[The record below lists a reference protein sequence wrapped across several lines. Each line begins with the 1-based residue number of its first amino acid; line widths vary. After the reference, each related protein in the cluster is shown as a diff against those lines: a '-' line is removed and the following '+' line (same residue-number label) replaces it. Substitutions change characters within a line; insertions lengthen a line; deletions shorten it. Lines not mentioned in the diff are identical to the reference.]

1 MKFYSGSGLS
11 SIILCLISLLGSSQL
26 AAQSISQLSMADAL
40 DAAMQRAQSS
50 ASNEVSPPYQA
61 SSWLAGLPSLSLSYL
76 GSDERFGTDES
87 EVSFNMPVKSGRRRS
102 ADNQLKTLSTE
113 QDEVG
118 LAQRRLYYS
127 GLIREAVWSYRLADI
142 KRRYASDKR
151 VLLLEMEQRQK
162 DLFAA
167 SAASE
172 YPLLLLQTELLDVQ
186 IAQEDYLHDTRQWL
200 QRYRQLTGLATLP
213 TELRET
219 ETVETDVQ
227 PPRLPQLRMLE
238 LEYRQRRQ
246 MLRANSA
253 QADDWNLSLKAK
265 NLEVGDYDEQ
275 QYGVGL
281 VIPLSALD
289 VARQS
294 DNAEWR
300 STERAY
306 LLARD
311 QLLNESHANWERLR
325 NVHETL
331 SNKQR
336 LLEQSRQLASRIA
349 KQLAQLQASNEIAQ
363 EIVLRRMMDAIDT
376 RAAVAIN
383 QTLIEQNNAMLRQ
396 AAGISL

>member
-1 MKFYSGSGLS
+1 MKIYSGSGLS
-11 SIILCLISLLGSSQL
+11 PFILWLVSLLASSHL
-26 AAQSISQLSMADAL
+26 AAQSISQLSLADAL
-40 DAAMQRAQSS
+40 DAALQRAQSS

-76 GSDERFGTDES
+76 GSEERFGTDES
-87 EVSFNMPVKSGRRRS
+87 EVSINMPVKSSRRRS
-102 ADNQLKTLSTE
+102 ADDKLKALSVE

-118 LAQRRLYYS
+118 LAQRQLYYS
-127 GLIREAVWSYRLADI
+127 GLIREAVWSYRLADTR
-142 KRRYASDKR
+142 RRYASDKR
-151 VLLLEMEQRQK
+151 VLLLEMERRQK

-167 SAASE
+167 SAASQ

-200 QRYRQLTGLATLP
+200 QRYSQLTGLATLP
-213 TELRET
+213 TDIRET
-219 ETVETDVQ
+219 APVEAGLQ
-227 PPRLPQLRMLE
+227 PAGLPRLRMLE
-238 LEYRQRRQ
+238 LGHRQVRQ
-246 MLRANSA
+246 LLRANSA
-253 QADDWNLSLKAK
+253 QADNWNLSLTAK
-265 NLEVGDYDEQ
+265 NLQTDNYDEQ

-281 VIPLSALD
+281 EIPLSGLN

-294 DNAEWR
+294 DNAAWR
-300 STERAY
+300 SSERAY

-311 QLLNESHANWERLR
+311 QLLNQSHANWERLR

-336 LLEQSRQLASRIA
+336 LLEQSQQLASRIA

-376 RAAVAIN
+376 QAAVAIN

>member
-1 MKFYSGSGLS
+1 MKIYSGSALS
-11 SIILCLISLLGSSQL
+11 PLIVCWVSLLASSQL
-26 AAQSISQLSMADAL
+26 AAQSISQLSLADAL
-40 DAAMQRAQSS
+40 DAALQRAQSS
-50 ASNEVSPPYQA
+50 ASNEASPPYQA

-76 GSDERFGTDES
+76 GSDERYGVDES
-87 EVSFNMPVKSGRRRS
+87 EVSINMPVKSGRRRS
-102 ADNQLKTLSTE
+102 ADEKLKTLSEE

-118 LAQRRLYYS
+118 LAQRQLYYS
-127 GLIREAVWSYRLADI
+127 GLIREAVWSYRLADT
-142 KRRYASDKR
+142 KRRYASEKR
-151 VLLLEMEQRQK
+151 VLLLEMERRQK

-213 TELRET
+213 TDIREA
-219 ETVETDVQ
+219 EPADQGLQ
-227 PPRLPQLRMLE
+227 PTLLPKLRMLE
-238 LEYRQRRQ
+238 LRHRQVRQ
-246 MLRANSA
+246 LLRANSA
-253 QADDWNLSLKAK
+253 QADDWNLSLTAK
-265 NLEVGDYDEQ
+265 NLQTDNYDEQ

-281 VIPLSALD
+281 EIPLSGLD

-294 DNAEWR
+294 DNAAWR
-300 STERAY
+300 SAERAY
-306 LLARD
+306 LQDRD

-331 SNKQR
+331 SKKQR
-336 LLEQSRQLASRIA
+336 LLEQSEQLASRIA

-396 AAGISL
+396 GAGISL

>member
-1 MKFYSGSGLS
+1 MRIYSSSGLS
-11 SIILCLISLLGSSQL
+11 SFILCLVSLLASSQL
-26 AAQSISQLSMADAL
+26 AAQSISQLSMVDAL

-50 ASNEVSPPYQA
+50 ASHEASPPYKA

-76 GSDERFGTDES
+76 GNSERFGTDES

-102 ADNQLKTLSTE
+102 ADDQLKTLSAE

-127 GLIREAVWSYRLADI
+127 GLIREAVWSYRLADT

-172 YPLLLLQTELLDVQ
+172 YPLLLLQTELLDVH

-200 QRYRQLTGLATLP
+200 QRYKQLTGLATLP
-213 TELRET
+213 IELRET
-219 ETVETDVQ
+219 GSVETALQ
-227 PPRLPQLRMLE
+227 PALLPQLRMLE
-238 LEYRQRRQ
+238 LEHRQRRQ
-246 MLRANSA
+246 MLQANSA
-253 QADDWNLSLKAK
+253 QADDWNLSLTAK
-265 NLEVGDYDEQ
+265 NLQTGNYDEQ
-275 QYGVGL
+275 QYGVA
-281 VIPLSALD
+281 VEIPLSGLD

-294 DNAEWR
+294 DNAAWR
-300 STERAY
+300 SDQRAY

-311 QLLNESHANWERLR
+311 QILNESRANWERLR

-336 LLEQSRQLASRIA
+336 LLEQSGQLASRIS
-349 KQLAQLQASNEIAQ
+349 KQLEQLQASNEIAQ

-383 QTLIEQNNAMLRQ
+383 QTLIQQNNAMLRQ
-396 AAGISL
+396 AAGISI